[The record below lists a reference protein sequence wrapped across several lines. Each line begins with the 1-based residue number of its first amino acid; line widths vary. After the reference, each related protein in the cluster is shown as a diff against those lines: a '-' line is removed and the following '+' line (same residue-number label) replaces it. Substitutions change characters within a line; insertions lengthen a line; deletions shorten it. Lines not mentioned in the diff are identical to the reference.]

1 MPQPTNEFYG
11 GGEVKT
17 VPEDNSGLKDVG
29 VRKFTILYG
38 SQTGTAQ
45 EIAERIWRESKRYYF
60 TCPIHAMDEYPID
73 KLIYEHF
80 VVFVCSTTGNGVEPD
95 NMKRFWKF
103 LLRKSLP
110 LDSLAGL
117 RFAVLGLGDSSY
129 QKFNFAAKKLNRRLL
144 QLGAHALVD
153 AGYADDQHDLG
164 SDAVVDPW
172 IEKLWMKL
180 LEEYPLPVG
189 VDPLGKDS
197 LCPPRWDVSLSTVSH
212 EPRDD
217 YLGATEMEIDKIKKQ
232 FTQDNPCLVELESN
246 TRTTSTDHFQDVRLL
261 QFSAP
266 EIEYEPGDVLMVQP
280 CNSQVVVDQ
289 FFATVSN
296 SKNHKLDPNAIV
308 RVKACDMY
316 SPVPKVLQKPL
327 TLRECV
333 ETYWDLNMVPHRYF
347 FELLSHFTTNDLE
360 RERLKEFVS
369 PEGQQDLYN
378 YSNRPRRT
386 ILEVLSDFPHAAAN
400 IPLPY
405 LFEIFRPIQPR
416 AFSIA
421 SSPRAH
427 VGKLHILVAVV
438 QYKTRLVTPRLGL
451 CSNWLKSLI
460 PGQKIPVWVRKG
472 TFMFPKN
479 TVTPVIMIGPGT
491 GVAPFRSYIFDRVAQ
506 DQAGASALY
515 LFFGCRS
522 QNADFH
528 CKKEWLG
535 LQKENLMT
543 LFCAFS
549 RDQEEKVYVQ
559 HVLKQQASLV
569 WDLVHEKNASI
580 FIAGRA
586 EKMPDDVRE
595 VLLNDVGC
603 LEGCLSE
610 EEAANHIQLLET
622 SGRLQMETWS

>member
-17 VPEDNSGLKDVG
+17 VPEDNSGLKQDVG

-421 SSPRAH
+421 SSPR
-427 VGKLHILVAVV
+427 
-438 QYKTRLVTPRLGL
+438 
-451 CSNWLKSLI
+451 
-460 PGQKIPVWVRKG
+460 
-472 TFMFPKN
+472 
-479 TVTPVIMIGPGT
+479 VTPVIMIGPGT

>member
-17 VPEDNSGLKDVG
+17 VPEDNSGLKQDVG

-117 RFAVLGLGDSSY
+117 
-129 QKFNFAAKKLNRRLL
+129 
-144 QLGAHALVD
+144 
-153 AGYADDQHDLG
+153 
-164 SDAVVDPW
+164 
-172 IEKLWMKL
+172 
-180 LEEYPLPVG
+180 
-189 VDPLGKDS
+189 
-197 LCPPRWDVSLSTVSH
+197 RWDVSLSTVSH

>member
-17 VPEDNSGLKDVG
+17 VPEDNSGLKQDVG

-333 ETYWDLNMVPHRYF
+333 ETYWDLN
-347 FELLSHFTTNDLE
+347 
-360 RERLKEFVS
+360 
-369 PEGQQDLYN
+369 
-378 YSNRPRRT
+378 
-386 ILEVLSDFPHAAAN
+386 
-400 IPLPY
+400 
-405 LFEIFRPIQPR
+405 
-416 AFSIA
+416 
-421 SSPRAH
+421 AH